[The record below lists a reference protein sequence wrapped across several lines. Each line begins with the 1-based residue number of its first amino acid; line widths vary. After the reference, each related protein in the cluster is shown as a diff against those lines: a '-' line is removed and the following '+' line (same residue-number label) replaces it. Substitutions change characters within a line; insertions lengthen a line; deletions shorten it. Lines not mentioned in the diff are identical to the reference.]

1 MLSNSCIDQFERVD
15 LQLSV
20 LTPYGGQ
27 WMQTSRSVFKEGDR
41 QGGMAASNSR
51 PFPTVSILLTLL
63 FVIHLFSPV
72 VQYPLESDTELN
84 EVLVHSSSEYV
95 PLNNSYSHDFAG
107 SSLAFDGLDDA
118 TVREESALD
127 FWMTEMLAALP
138 NETMGSPDIQLSHD
152 EGFDACWTTQEGNV
166 YVGSLD
172 GGAAS
177 YASVQSSWNM
187 YLVDSVAP
195 SNESTLVDCALAV
208 NEDGRQYVL
217 YADGGNI
224 KSAHIAYPNSVFSEL
239 SWQKITV
246 RYNVHPT
253 DIQMVLLPSQLE
265 LAVFRDV
272 NGSLWQLNYS
282 GNLWYDNLLDVGPIG
297 NSIELEM
304 DENSN

>member
-1 MLSNSCIDQFERVD
+1 
-15 LQLSV
+15 
-20 LTPYGGQ
+20 
-27 WMQTSRSVFKEGDR
+27 MQTSRSVFKEGDR
-41 QGGMAASNSR
+41 QGGMAAANSR

-177 YASVQSSWNM
+177 YASVPVS
-187 YLVDSVAP
+187 YTHLTLPTKDSV
-195 SNESTLVDCALAV
+195 
-208 NEDGRQYVL
+208 
-217 YADGGNI
+217 
-224 KSAHIAYPNSVFSEL
+224 
-239 SWQKITV
+239 
-246 RYNVHPT
+246 
-253 DIQMVLLPSQLE
+253 
-265 LAVFRDV
+265 
-272 NGSLWQLNYS
+272 
-282 GNLWYDNLLDVGPIG
+282 
-297 NSIELEM
+297 
-304 DENSN
+304 